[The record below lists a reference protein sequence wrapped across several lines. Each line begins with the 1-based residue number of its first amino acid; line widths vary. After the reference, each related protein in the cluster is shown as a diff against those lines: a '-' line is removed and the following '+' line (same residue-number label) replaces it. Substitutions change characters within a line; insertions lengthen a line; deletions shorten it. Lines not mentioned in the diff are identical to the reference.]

1 MIGQSEAFLGL
12 IDVAIVSAAL
22 VAMLFAVVCITV
34 GLFGLTG
41 RLFPMLGGMVTRLQA
56 ELDARDQAE
65 AALRESEMRLKEAQR
80 LARLAYWYW
89 SFETSGGVFWSDEAP
104 DIFGR
109 PVEDLH
115 SSYQRYLDFVHPDD
129 RQRLRAVYDGVA
141 QCAEEPAGYQ
151 VEYRIVQPDGAVVWI
166 DETARIEFDDHGG
179 PLRTADTIQDI
190 TERRRI
196 EDDLRESE
204 AGLSA
209 IVENGPITI
218 GLKDVDG
225 RHLVFGPQFEAMFGY
240 GRDELVG
247 MLVETLMPQSKRL
260 QLQSYREAYAADPR
274 VRPMGQATEL
284 RGVNRDGSEF
294 PVEISLSPIHDDDGL
309 LVVAA
314 VRDITERRRTEE
326 TIRTRDAWLGG
337 ILENVP
343 IQVVLKDTDGRIMAI
358 SQNGADFSG

>member
-1 MIGQSEAFLGL
+1 
-12 IDVAIVSAAL
+12 
-22 VAMLFAVVCITV
+22 
-34 GLFGLTG
+34 
-41 RLFPMLGGMVTRLQA
+41 
-56 ELDARDQAE
+56 
-65 AALRESEMRLKEAQR
+65 
-80 LARLAYWYW
+80 
-89 SFETSGGVFWSDEAP
+89 
-104 DIFGR
+104 
-109 PVEDLH
+109 
-115 SSYQRYLDFVHPDD
+115 
-129 RQRLRAVYDGVA
+129 
-141 QCAEEPAGYQ
+141 
-151 VEYRIVQPDGAVVWI
+151 
-166 DETARIEFDDHGG
+166 
-179 PLRTADTIQDI
+179 
-190 TERRRI
+190 
-196 EDDLRESE
+196 
-204 AGLSA
+204 
-209 IVENGPITI
+209 
-218 GLKDVDG
+218 
-225 RHLVFGPQFEAMFGY
+225 MFGY